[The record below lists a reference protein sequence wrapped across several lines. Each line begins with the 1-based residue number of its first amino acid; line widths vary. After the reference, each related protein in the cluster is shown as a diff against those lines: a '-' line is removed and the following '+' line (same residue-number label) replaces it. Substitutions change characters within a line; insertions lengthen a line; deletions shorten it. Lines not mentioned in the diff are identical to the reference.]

1 MLCDSESPI
10 FNLLWLQYSAGSA
23 MILRRKTMHKQLYLL
38 DKYPRSISVI
48 FSYCFHRSSVE
59 TFNLDEVQHPSQAI
73 RIPIK
78 TFELFEKTYTLG
90 E

>member
-1 MLCDSESPI
+1 
-10 FNLLWLQYSAGSA
+10 
-23 MILRRKTMHKQLYLL
+23 MIVRRTTMHKQLYLL

-78 TFELFEKTYTLG
+78 SIRII
-90 E
+90 